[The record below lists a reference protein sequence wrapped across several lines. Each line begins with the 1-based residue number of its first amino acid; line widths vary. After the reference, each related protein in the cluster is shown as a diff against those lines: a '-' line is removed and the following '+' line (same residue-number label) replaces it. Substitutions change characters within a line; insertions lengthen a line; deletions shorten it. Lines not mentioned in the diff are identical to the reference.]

1 MNSVHQCAKSVQ
13 IMRKNDHYYLT
24 KLIFDIEYEQNV
36 IMDKAIMEKAFKT
49 KVDKVSDLT
58 AYVGKTVGISEWIQ
72 IEQKNIDSFAAGT
85 LDQQWIYTDPVAA
98 ANHSPYGTVVAQG
111 FLILALIPK
120 FAYETLHIED
130 AEMGL
135 NYGLDRVRFPQAVPV
150 DNYIRGKV
158 DLVGYEIIDGGARIK
173 LYITTEIKDEEK
185 PACVA
190 EFIIQLYN

>member
-1 MNSVHQCAKSVQ
+1 
-13 IMRKNDHYYLT
+13 
-24 KLIFDIEYEQNV
+24 
-36 IMDKAIMEKAFKT
+36 MEKAFKT
-49 KVDKVSDLT
+49 KVDKVSELT

-85 LDQQWIYTDPVAA
+85 LDHQWIYTDPLAA
-98 ANHSPYGTVVAQG
+98 ANHSPYGTVVVQG

-120 FAYETLHIED
+120 FAYEILHIED

-135 NYGLDRVRFPQAVPV
+135 NYGLDHVRFPQAVPV
-150 DNYIRGKV
+150 DSYIRGKV
-158 DLVGYEIIDGGARIK
+158 DLIGYEIIDGGARIK
-173 LYITTEIKDEEK
+173 LHITTEIKDDDR

>member
-1 MNSVHQCAKSVQ
+1 
-13 IMRKNDHYYLT
+13 
-24 KLIFDIEYEQNV
+24 
-36 IMDKAIMEKAFKT
+36 MDSAIMEKSFKT

-98 ANHSPYGTVVAQG
+98 ADHSPYGTVVAQG

-135 NYGLDRVRFPQAVPV
+135 NYGLDHVRFPQAVPV
-150 DNYIRGKV
+150 DSYIRGKV
-158 DLVGYEIIDGGARIK
+158 ELTGYEIIDGGARIK
-173 LYITTEIKDEEK
+173 VHVTTEIKGEEK

-190 EFIIQLYN
+190 EFILQLYN

>member
-1 MNSVHQCAKSVQ
+1 
-13 IMRKNDHYYLT
+13 
-24 KLIFDIEYEQNV
+24 
-36 IMDKAIMEKAFKT
+36 MDSAIMEKAFKT
-49 KVDKVSDLT
+49 KVDNLSDLT
-58 AYVGKTVGISEWIQ
+58 EYVGKTVGISEWMQ

-98 ANHSPYGTVVAQG
+98 ADHSPYGTVVAQG

-135 NYGLDRVRFPQAVPV
+135 NYGLDHVRFPQAVPV
-150 DNYIRGKV
+150 DSYIRGKV
-158 DLVGYEIIDGGARIK
+158 DLIGYEIIEGGARIK
-173 LYITTEIKDEEK
+173 VHITTEIKDEER